1 MTQAVQLSLFDQPTL
16 NITRD
21 LKISMNEAV
30 SECGLSREQIVDAMN
45 NLADRYGVGLVKGNG
60 KALTLDT
67 FEKWINPNELSR
79 QMPIKALPVFCAVV
93 KCFTPLEVLAR
104 PLGLRVVGHEDQQ
117 LLKWAKASLNARDA
131 RKTMRRIEGELGI

>member
-45 NLADRYGVGLVKGNG
+45 NLADRYGVDTVSVVVVTVADGKEVSHENLERVWELKGDASELRNYVTQAVRA
-60 KALTLDT
+60 ALT
-67 FEKWINPNELSR
+67 KVNE
-79 QMPIKALPVFCAVV
+79 
-93 KCFTPLEVLAR
+93 
-104 PLGLRVVGHEDQQ
+104 
-117 LLKWAKASLNARDA
+117 
-131 RKTMRRIEGELGI
+131 